1 MLIRSWRGGEGGG
14 RQEMCT
20 ETVSDIPVR
29 IPGSWTVISD
39 SLVFVLNG
47 TFYSPAWSWSH
58 PARHKW
64 CVRTPDTIKLVAT
77 LSDISRLDWFQF
89 KDVLEAV
96 AVKKLYLCSVL
107 SVSGEEREQHWRWDW
122 LQARPGPG
130 SSVEFWQWRGR
141 DVITVSTAREQK
153 YTHWHYQLV

>member
-1 MLIRSWRGGEGGG
+1 MIQLSNKGDL
-14 RQEMCT
+14 
-20 ETVSDIPVR
+20 TVSDIPVR

-58 PARHKW
+58 PARHNW

-96 AVKKLYLCSVL
+96 AVKKLYLCSL
-107 SVSGEEREQHWRWDW
+107 SWAAREEGGSNSEDETADCGPVEG
-122 LQARPGPG
+122 LQ
-130 SSVEFWQWRGR
+130 SVEFWRWPGR
-141 DVITVSTAREQK
+141 DVITHRLRHHSTPQN
-153 YTHWHYQLV
+153 TLLDWHHN

>member
-1 MLIRSWRGGEGGG
+1 
-14 RQEMCT
+14 MCT

-96 AVKKLYLCSVL
+96 AVKKLYLCSL
-107 SVSGEEREQHWRWDW
+107 SWAAREEGGGREQQWRWDCRLRAGGGTPVSW
-122 LQARPGPG
+122 VL
-130 SSVEFWQWRGR
+130 
-141 DVITVSTAREQK
+141 TVAGERCDHTETETPLNTTEHSPRLTPQLECST
-153 YTHWHYQLV
+153 